1 MRKRRASEAGC
12 GAAGRQLF
20 RRCSAFLVVAGV
32 VLTFA
37 SACDLLN
44 QTPVIR
50 EGSYSAKQAPARLSA
65 PDSVLKMLEYVF
77 DRHTPET
84 LREFADLLYTGY
96 VYRYDDPTDQHD
108 LELDRASEIQVYR
121 NIFQSFETI
130 RAEFYVE
137 DGWTQYGSEIAPLGA
152 LPNRVSE
159 RHPDE
164 NWEVLRIIGD
174 MEFTNTSDKAQ
185 IVGYGI
191 RQRFELGFRLKK
203 AAPDSVWELA
213 SWTDRESLLSARIA
227 RAK

>member
-1 MRKRRASEAGC
+1 MRERRASEAGY
-12 GAAGRQLF
+12 GAAGWQPF
-20 RRCSAFLVVAGV
+20 RRCSAFLATGF
-32 VLTFA
+32 VLLVFA
-37 SACDLLN
+37 SGCDLLN

-50 EGSYSAKQAPARLSA
+50 EGVYSAKQAPARLSA
-65 PDSVLKMLEYVF
+65 PDSVLKMLEYIF

-84 LREFADLLYTGY
+84 LREFADLLYAGY

-152 LPNRVSE
+152 LPSRVSE

-164 NWEVLRIIGD
+164 NWEVLRVIGD
-174 MEFTNTSDKAQ
+174 MEFTNTNQQAQ
-185 IVGYGI
+185 IVGYGL

-227 RAK
+227 RAE